1 MISCGEP
8 SGDLYAGALASEIL
22 KLEPDAVITGFGSDR
37 LRAAGASLVGDFK
50 GLSVTGLTE
59 AVRVIPRS
67 WQNYR
72 ALVRAAEDARPD
84 VFVPIDFPDFNFF
97 PARALHKRGV
107 PVVYYISPQLW
118 AWRRGRL
125 KTMKR
130 VADRVLVIFPF
141 EAPFYEAEGVPVTF
155 VGHPLLELT
164 PAPEAREPFLRGHGL
179 DPARPVVALLPGSR
193 RNELRALLPDLVRT
207 AGVIARRVPA
217 AQFLIAR
224 APHLDDELLAP
235 LADWPDGASRPVV
248 VEGQTDAV
256 LASADVA
263 VLASGTVTV
272 QAALARV
279 PDGDRLSRRPAH
291 LQARQAAAARRHLRH
306 GQSRRRIAR
315 RPRADSGRLHAGGGG
330 RRSAEGAAGSGAC
343 REGESG
349 SRRRPRPAWHGWC
362 DAPGSGSGHRARQGH
377 RRQKAKG
384 RRQVYASLSRVRSFR
399 VLLGRASRDR
409 HRADRVP

>member
-22 KLEPDAVITGFGSDR
+22 KLEPDAVVTGFGSDH

-59 AVRVIPRS
+59 ALRVIPRS

-72 ALVRAAEDARPD
+72 ALVRAAGETRPD

-125 KTMKR
+125 RTMKR

-141 EAPFYEAEGVPVTF
+141 EAAFYEAAGVPVTF

-164 PAPEAREPFLRGHGL
+164 APPPAREPFLRGHGL
-179 DPARPVVALLPGSR
+179 DPSRPVVALLPGSR
-193 RNELRALLPDLVRT
+193 RNELRAILPDLVR
-207 AGVIARRVPA
+207 AAAAIAALLPST
-217 AQFLIAR
+217 QFIVAR

-235 LADWPDGASRPVV
+235 LSSWPAHASPPVV
-248 VEGQTDAV
+248 LEGQTDAV

-272 QAALARV
+272 QAALHGCPMVVVYRV
-279 PDGDRLSRRPAH
+279 GPITYAVGKPLVH
-291 LQARQAAAARRHLRH
+291 LDTYAMVNLVAGAKVVPELIQDEFTPEAASTEAL
-306 GQSRRRIAR
+306 
-315 RPRADSGRLHAGGGG
+315 
-330 RRSAEGAAGSGAC
+330 
-343 REGESG
+343 
-349 SRRRPRPAWHGWC
+349 
-362 DAPGSGSGHRARQGH
+362 
-377 RRQKAKG
+377 
-384 RRQVYASLSRVRSFR
+384 R
-399 VLLGRASRDR
+399 VLLDAEHAAKVKADLAAVRSKLGTAGASR
-409 HRADRVP
+409 RAAEAVIETATRRRVTPAIQSR

>member
-22 KLEPDAVITGFGSDR
+22 KIEPDAVITGFGSDR
-37 LRAAGASLVGDFK
+37 LRAAGATLVGDFK

-67 WQNYR
+67 WRNYR
-72 ALVRAAEDARPD
+72 ALVRAADDARPD

-97 PARALHKRGV
+97 PARALYKRGV

-141 EAPFYEAEGVPVTF
+141 EAPFYEAAGIPVTF
-155 VGHPLLELT
+155 VGHPLLELMPPT
-164 PAPEAREPFLRGHGL
+164 EPREPFLRGHGL

-193 RNELRALLPDLVRT
+193 RNELRALLPDMVRT
-207 AGVIARRVPA
+207 AGIIGGRLPS
-217 AQFLIAR
+217 AQFIVAR
-224 APHLDDELLAP
+224 APHLEDALLAP
-235 LADWPDGASRPVV
+235 LGEWPSGASHPVV
-248 VEGQTDAV
+248 IEGQTDAV

-272 QAALARV
+272 QAALHGCPMVVVYRV
-279 PDGDRLSRRPAH
+279 GPLTYKLGMPLLHVDTYAMVNLIAGSRVVPE
-291 LQARQAAAARRHLRH
+291 LMQDDFTPEAAAAEAL
-306 GQSRRRIAR
+306 
-315 RPRADSGRLHAGGGG
+315 
-330 RRSAEGAAGSGAC
+330 
-343 REGESG
+343 
-349 SRRRPRPAWHGWC
+349 
-362 DAPGSGSGHRARQGH
+362 
-377 RRQKAKG
+377 
-384 RRQVYASLSRVRSFR
+384 R
-399 VLLGRASRDR
+399 VLLDPAHASKVRADLAVVRSQLGTAGASR
-409 HRADRVP
+409 RAAEAVIGAARKHKAEGKDKAEGRR

>member
-8 SGDLYAGALASEIL
+8 SGDLYAGALTSEIL
-22 KLEPDAVITGFGSDR
+22 RIEPGAIITGFGSDR
-37 LRAAGASLVGDFK
+37 LRSAGASLVGDFK
-50 GLSVTGLTE
+50 GMSVTGLTE
-59 AVRVIPRS
+59 ALPVIRRS

-72 ALVRAAEDARPD
+72 ALVRAAEASRPD

-141 EAPFYEAEGVPVTF
+141 EAAFYEAAGVPVTF

-164 PAPEAREPFLRGHGL
+164 PPPTAREPFLRSHGL
-179 DPARPVVALLPGSR
+179 DPAKAVVALLPGSR
-193 RNELRALLPDLVRT
+193 RNELRQILPDLVRT
-207 AGVIARRVPA
+207 AGAIAARLPT
-217 AQFLIAR
+217 AQFILAR

-235 LADWPDGASRPVV
+235 LADWPAGASRPVV
-248 VEGQTDAV
+248 VEGQTDEI

-272 QAALARV
+272 QAALHDCPMVVVYRV
-279 PDGDRLSRRPAH
+279 GALTYRLGKPLMHVDTYAMVNLVAGSRIVPE
-291 LQARQAAAARRHLRH
+291 LIQDDFTPEAAAAEALLVLRDPRHAEKVKADLAAVR
-306 GQSRRRIAR
+306 GRLGTAGASRRAAEAVIEAAR
-315 RPRADSGRLHAGGGG
+315 RGRQ
-330 RRSAEGAAGSGAC
+330 STVKS
-343 REGESG
+343 
-349 SRRRPRPAWHGWC
+349 
-362 DAPGSGSGHRARQGH
+362 
-377 RRQKAKG
+377 
-384 RRQVYASLSRVRSFR
+384 
-399 VLLGRASRDR
+399 
-409 HRADRVP
+409 